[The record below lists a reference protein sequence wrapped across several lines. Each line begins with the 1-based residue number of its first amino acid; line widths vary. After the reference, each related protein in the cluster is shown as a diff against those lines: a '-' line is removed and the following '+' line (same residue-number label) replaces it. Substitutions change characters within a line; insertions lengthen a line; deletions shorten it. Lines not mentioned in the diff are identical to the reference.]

1 MAAPAETSA
10 GTPAKPRTRAESRR
24 AERPPSGGW
33 RTIAAKEL
41 ADHIASW
48 RFFVL
53 LLVIGALSLLPVVF
67 TSSDI
72 NSVASQAS
80 GDPRVFLA
88 LFTLGS
94 QSFGGFAMVQLVLLL
109 VPLVGIAFGFDGVNS
124 ERSQGTLSRLL
135 AQPIHR
141 DDVINGK
148 FAAGIAV
155 ISVMMVTLILLV
167 TALGILRLG
176 IIPSV
181 DDVGRLAVW
190 LVATVLYASFWL
202 AFALLLSTVIR
213 STATA
218 ALVGF
223 GAWIAVTLIG
233 SILLPIAANFLFPID
248 STASIS
254 AQYGAN
260 TAQELFLRLSPS
272 QLYHDVLTA
281 VMNPSVTALFVN
293 NSGQAASAQQQIP
306 SLLSIDQSILLVWPQ
321 FVALVA
327 LTVLLFALS
336 YVLFLRQEV
345 RA

>member
-1 MAAPAETSA
+1 MAAAESTGAPAR
-10 GTPAKPRTRAESRR
+10 KTRAESRR
-24 AERPPSGGW
+24 AEKVPSGGW

-72 NSVASQAS
+72 NSVAQQAS

-155 ISVMMVTLILLV
+155 ISVMMVTLALLV
-167 TALGILRLG
+167 TSLGILRLG

-181 DDVGRLAVW
+181 DDVSRLVVW
-190 LVATVLYASFWL
+190 LIATILYASFWL

-218 ALVGF
+218 ALAGF
-223 GAWIAVTLIG
+223 GAWFAVALIG
-233 SILLPIAANFLFPID
+233 PILMPIIANFLFPID
-248 STASIS
+248 TSASAA

-260 TAQELFLRLSPS
+260 TAQELFFRLSPV
-272 QLYHDVLTA
+272 QLYRDVLTT
-281 VMNPSVTALFVN
+281 VLNPSVTALFFTN
-293 NSGQAASAQQQIP
+293 TGQAANATTQLP
-306 SLLSIDQSILLVWPQ
+306 SLLTLDQSILLVWPQ
-321 FVALVA
+321 FVALTA
-327 LTVLLFALS
+327 LTVLLFAIA